1 MDLVLKNTRLPGRG
15 DALADIAISS
25 GEIAAIAPNITTV
38 GPTVDAGGRLVSP
51 GFIETHIHLDKSCIL
66 DRCRS
71 ERGDRGAVCQWR
83 ATGMIYPAGLVPS
96 GEAHGRLMTFTRPT
110 RPRRPGPYHR

>member
-38 GPTVDAGGRLVSP
+38 GPTVDAGGTSYRLASI
-51 GFIETHIHLDKSCIL
+51 FL
-66 DRCRS
+66 
-71 ERGDRGAVCQWR
+71 AFQ
-83 ATGMIYPAGLVPS
+83 
-96 GEAHGRLMTFTRPT
+96 
-110 RPRRPGPYHR
+110 

>member
-38 GPTVDAGGRLVSP
+38 GPTVDAGGL
-51 GFIETHIHLDKSCIL
+51 
-66 DRCRS
+66 
-71 ERGDRGAVCQWR
+71 
-83 ATGMIYPAGLVPS
+83 
-96 GEAHGRLMTFTRPT
+96 PT
-110 RPRRPGPYHR
+110 V